1 MSRFISRH
9 IRITSIMVVTV
20 CVILCAG
27 LAARAANHVIEGKY
41 LGESAE
47 SQLPPITHKRPSKKA
62 PPQQTKNGDQLVERN
77 IFCSECAPVVEEV
90 PAAAT
95 SDGQIPLTSLPI
107 ELLATNLAGN
117 PKSSFATIRN
127 TQSSHQG
134 AFFMGQS
141 IPGAG
146 PVEQI
151 NGTYVVFQNR
161 ESNRLEK
168 LSLMSAAPV
177 AKKPAATIA
186 RRPAAASPY
195 SERVKKINDTTYE
208 VEREIVEQ
216 FLVNPA
222 KVGARATPVQKDGK
236 ITGVRLFGVRR
247 NSPLAAIG
255 VKNGDSIHA
264 INGYELT
271 SIDKML
277 EAYEKLKSSDN
288 FTVSMTRR
296 GKPVEMRYQIR

>member
-9 IRITSIMVVTV
+9 IRITSLMVVTV

-47 SQLPPITHKRPSKKA
+47 SQLPPIAHKRRGKA
-62 PPQQTKNGDQLVERN
+62 PVKRTKNGDQLVERN
-77 IFCSECAPVVEEV
+77 IFCSECAPVVEET

-95 SDGQIPLTSLPI
+95 SDGIPLTSLPI
-107 ELLATNLAGN
+107 ELLATSLAGN
-117 PKSSFATIRN
+117 PEASFATIRN

-134 AFFMGQS
+134 AFFVGQS

-146 PVEQI
+146 PVEHI
-151 NGTYVVFQNR
+151 NGTYVVFHNSAANR
-161 ESNRLEK
+161 VEK
-168 LSLMSAAPV
+168 VSLMSSMPV
-177 AKKPAATIA
+177 ARKTATKVSGAPAK
-186 RRPAAASPY
+186 SSQY
-195 SERVKKINDTTYE
+195 SDRVKKIDDFNYE

-222 KVGARATPVQKDGK
+222 KLGARAAPLQKDGK
-236 ITGVRLFGVRR
+236 IIGVRLFGVRR
-247 NSPLAAIG
+247 GSPLAAIG
-255 VKNGDSIHA
+255 VKSGDAIQA

-277 EAYEKLKSSDN
+277 EAYEKLKSTDN
-288 FTVSMTRR
+288 FTVSMMRR